1 MVFLTRMSAF
11 GIAIKAIAWTTPVV
25 SKEMF
30 GQIHCTGSTIFG
42 NVFSPLCVFAGPR
55 NNMQPDTV
63 NFETLASVYGV
74 VGGPAPGA
82 PSSSA
87 TEPVNPQTP
96 PQRERD
102 NEEDDDEDD
111 RRLRRR
117 VVSEQRVGVAQNDFP
132 PSVQQ
137 RMKEVDSV
145 VHGGGSA
152 GRRWRLLHESP
163 HGRALEMDLGEGYTV
178 QLHFL
183 LA

>member
-1 MVFLTRMSAF
+1 MSAF
-11 GIAIKAIAWTTPVV
+11 GIAIKAIAWTTPIV
-25 SKEMF
+25 SKRRLDEYTVWVA
-30 GQIHCTGSTIFG
+30 Q
-42 NVFSPLCVFAGPR
+42 NVFSPLLCIAGPR

-74 VGGPAPGA
+74 VWGPAPGA

-96 PQRERD
+96 PPQRERD
-102 NEEDDDEDD
+102 NENEEDDDGDD
-111 RRLRRR
+111 RQLRRR
-117 VVSEQRVGVAQNDFP
+117 VVSDQKVGVAQNDFP

-163 HGRALEMDLGEGYTV
+163 HGRALEMDLGEGYRV